1 MMETMPVTGVF
12 SAVLT
17 PRNVDGDVDT
27 KALEHS
33 LQFLMSKGIE
43 GFALNGATGEF
54 CITTPQEFE
63 TILQVTADVTQGKA
77 SFIAGIGAASERTA
91 VQLGKIASRSGATA
105 LLLPMPYFFPYLQD
119 DLSAFCRS
127 VAARLD
133 TSILLYNLPQFSS
146 GLLPQTT
153 ASLITEC
160 DNIVGIKDSSGSLD
174 TVRLLTRNNISSCR
188 IIGNDGALP
197 GALQERL
204 CDGVVSGVACVLPEL
219 MQALY
224 KAGRN
229 RTSQADELDALTA
242 QLHDFI
248 IQLDALP
255 VPWGLKVIAEMRSL
269 AQAHYAL
276 TLSGSRMQNIAAF
289 QQWFTTNRTSLLG
302 AQL

>member
-12 SAVLT
+12 AAVLT
-17 PRNVDGDVDT
+17 PRNAHGDIDT

-33 LQFLMSKGIE
+33 LQFLLSKGIE

-63 TILQVTADVTQGKA
+63 TILQVTADVTRDRA
-77 SFIAGIGAASERTA
+77 SFIAGIGAASERNA
-91 VQLGKIASRSGATA
+91 VQLGKIASRSGAAA
-105 LLLPMPYFFPYLQD
+105 LLLSMPYFFPYSQD

-127 VAARLD
+127 VAAQLD
-133 TSILLYNLPQFSS
+133 AFILLYNLPQFSS
-146 GLLPQTT
+146 ALLPQTT
-153 ASLITEC
+153 ANLITEC

-197 GALQERL
+197 SALQERL

-224 KAGRN
+224 KASRN
-229 RTSQADELDALTA
+229 RTSQIDELTA

-248 IQLDALP
+248 AQLDVLP

-276 TLSGSRMQNIAAF
+276 PLSGSRMQNIAAF

-302 AQL
+302 A

>member
-12 SAVLT
+12 AAVLT
-17 PRNVDGDVDT
+17 PRNANGDIDT

-54 CITTPQEFE
+54 CITTLQEFE
-63 TILQVTADVTQGKA
+63 TILQVTADLTRGKA
-77 SFIAGIGAASERTA
+77 SFIAGIGAASENA
-91 VQLGKIASRSGATA
+91 AIQLGKIASRSGAAA
-105 LLLPMPYFFPYLQD
+105 LLLPMPYFFPYSQD

-127 VAARLD
+127 VAAKLD

-153 ASLITEC
+153 ANLITEC

-174 TVRLLTRNNISSCR
+174 TVRLLTHNNISSCR

-197 GALQERL
+197 SALEERL

-219 MQALY
+219 MQDLY

-229 RTSQADELDALTA
+229 RTSQAGEFDKLTA

-248 IQLDALP
+248 VQLDVLP
-255 VPWGLKVIAEMRSL
+255 VPWGLKVIAEMRGI

>member
-12 SAVLT
+12 AAVLT
-17 PRNVDGDVDT
+17 PRNADGDVDG
-27 KALEHS
+27 KALEQS

-63 TILQVTADVTQGKA
+63 TILQVTADVTRGKA

-105 LLLPMPYFFPYLQD
+105 LLLPMPYFFPYSQD

-133 TSILLYNLPQFSS
+133 TPILLYNLPQFSS

-153 ASLITEC
+153 ANLITEC
-160 DNIVGIKDSSGSLD
+160 DNIVGIKDSGGSLD

-188 IIGNDGALP
+188 IMGNDGALP
-197 GALQERL
+197 SALQERL

-229 RTSQADELDALTA
+229 RTSQIDQLTA

-248 IQLDALP
+248 VQLDALP
-255 VPWGLKVIAEMRSL
+255 VPWGLKVIAEMRGL

-276 TLSGSRMQNIAAF
+276 PLSGSRMQNIAAF

>member
-12 SAVLT
+12 AAVLT
-17 PRNVDGDVDT
+17 PRNAHGDIDT
-27 KALEHS
+27 KALEHN

-63 TILQVTADVTQGKA
+63 TILHVTADVTRGKA

-91 VQLGKIASRSGATA
+91 VQLGKIASRSGAAA
-105 LLLPMPYFFPYLQD
+105 LLLPMPYFFPYSQD

-127 VAARLD
+127 VAAQLD
-133 TSILLYNLPQFSS
+133 ASILLYNLPQFSS

-153 ASLITEC
+153 ANLITEC
-160 DNIVGIKDSSGSLD
+160 DSIVGIKDSSGSLD

-197 GALQERL
+197 SALQERL

-229 RTSQADELDALTA
+229 RTAQIGELTA

-248 IQLDALP
+248 VQLDTLP
-255 VPWGLKVIAEMRSL
+255 VPWGLKVIAEMRDL

-276 TLSGSRMQNIAAF
+276 PLSGSRTQNIAAF

>member
-12 SAVLT
+12 AAVLT
-17 PRNVDGDVDT
+17 PRNADGDIDGR
-27 KALEHS
+27 ALEHS

-63 TILQVTADVTQGKA
+63 TILQVTADATRGKA

-91 VQLGKIASRSGATA
+91 VQLGKIASRSGAAA
-105 LLLPMPYFFPYLQD
+105 LLLPMPYFFPYSQD
-119 DLSAFCRS
+119 DLSAYCRS

-133 TSILLYNLPQFSS
+133 SSILLYNLPQFSS

-153 ASLITEC
+153 ANLITEC

-229 RTSQADELDALTA
+229 RTSQIDELTA

-248 IQLDALP
+248 VQLDVLP

-269 AQAHYAL
+269 SQANYAL

>member
-12 SAVLT
+12 AAVLT
-17 PRNVDGDVDT
+17 PRNANGDIDT

-33 LQFLMSKGIE
+33 LQFLMSRGIE

-54 CITTPQEFE
+54 CITTPEEFE
-63 TILQVTADVTQGKA
+63 TILQITADATRGKA
-77 SFIAGIGAASERTA
+77 SFIAGIGAASERTT
-91 VQLGKIASRSGATA
+91 VQLGKIASRSGAAA
-105 LLLPMPYFFPYLQD
+105 LLLPMPYFFPYSQD

-153 ASLITEC
+153 ANLITEC

-197 GALQERL
+197 SALQERL
-204 CDGVVSGVACVLPEL
+204 CDGLVSGVACVLPEL
-219 MQALY
+219 IQALY
-224 KAGRN
+224 KAGCN
-229 RTSQADELDALTA
+229 RTSQIDQLTA

-248 IQLDALP
+248 VQLDVLP

-269 AQAHYAL
+269 AQAHYSL

-302 AQL
+302 A